1 MQFNTDSTYHGSV
14 FSRIRLEFKDGRIV
28 KASSQVNDELF
39 QKILDTDEGSRY
51 MGEFALGVNPYITHP
66 ILDIFV

>member
-1 MQFNTDSTYHGSV
+1 MCSLIDSAYHGSV

-39 QKILDTDEGSRY
+39 QVTGY
-51 MGEFALGVNPYITHP
+51 G
-66 ILDIFV
+66 